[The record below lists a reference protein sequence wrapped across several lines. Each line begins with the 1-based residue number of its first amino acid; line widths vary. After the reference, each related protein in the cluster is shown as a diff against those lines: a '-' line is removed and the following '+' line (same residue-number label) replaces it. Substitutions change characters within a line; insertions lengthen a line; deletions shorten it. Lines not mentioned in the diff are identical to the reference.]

1 MNVLALTDAHTTWS
15 PASSTAARCVP
26 GTHSA
31 LNTCPDHVTRSIALY
46 APVYSSLSAEHRR

>member
-1 MNVLALTDAHTTWS
+1 MALTDAHTTWS